1 MSVLPAVRRLVSICA
16 IALAACTSLPSL
28 PDLPKLPGLKVYRIE
43 IQQGNYITQE
53 MVAQL
58 KNGMTR
64 EQVRFVLG
72 TPLVTDI
79 FHSERWDYVFY
90 RERSSGEFEQRKFTV
105 FFDKEG
111 RLERMAGD
119 VVPAAAPSPPAAP
132 VATPVATPAA
142 TPTAASVPAPA
153 IPAPV
158 EKSEPAPKPEAAPP
172 EEGKERGFFGRM
184 LEKIGF

>member
-1 MSVLPAVRRLVSICA
+1 M
-16 IALAACTSLPSL
+16 
-28 PDLPKLPGLKVYRIE
+28 PKLPGVKIYRIE

-79 FHSERWDYVFY
+79 FHADRWDYVFY
-90 RERSSGEFEQRKFTV
+90 RERSSGEFEQRRLAV

-111 RLERMAGD
+111 RLARLDGD
-119 VVPAAAPSPPAAP
+119 VIPAPAPVTAPASSQAKPAAGEKAGPAAAPAAAKP
-132 VATPVATPAA
+132 EVARPEAA
-142 TPTAASVPAPA
+142 KTEV
-153 IPAPV
+153 
-158 EKSEPAPKPEAAPP
+158 PKPEAAKPEAAKAEAAKAEAART
-172 EEGKERGFFGRM
+172 EEGKERGFFGRI